1 MIYKE
6 GTKSSKFNRTHDDM
20 TSLNFSHFDK
30 HQKSTKNEE
39 NFLRLRIKSKI
50 SSKIIK
56 KILNFNADLPKTSSE
71 PIIHTYALPG
81 RALSKNKIEEK
92 NDFSQFDRKIQV
104 VLKRFENK
112 NKPDKEMPMS
122 RKGAI
127 GCKRN
132 SVLAMKL
139 MRMHSPSAMKLMRMQ
154 SPLAMSYKIK

>member
-20 TSLNFSHFDK
+20 TSFNFSNYGKD
-30 HQKSTKNEE
+30 QRSTKNEE

-71 PIIHTYALPG
+71 PIIHTYALPS
-81 RALSKNKIEEK
+81 RAFSKSKIEEK
-92 NDFSQFDRKIQV
+92 NDFSQFDKKIQV
-104 VLKRFENK
+104 VLKRFDNK
-112 NKPDKEMPMS
+112 SKPDREMHIS
-122 RKGAI
+122 RKGVI

-139 MRMHSPSAMKLMRMQ
+139 MRIN